1 MATAMMT
8 AVTPAVVQQAMQTA
22 TPIAMPI
29 SMSLKLVAVVVAVA
43 ALSGCQTTKPLYN
56 YGAYQDTVYAH
67 FKNEDSSVTQEID
80 ALEKTIAKSAAKNL
94 QVGPGVNAHLGYL
107 YIESGQMDLGVAY
120 LRKEKALYPESA
132 QFIDFLLK
140 NAKAG
145 KS

>member
-1 MATAMMT
+1 MRS
-8 AVTPAVVQQAMQTA
+8 AV
-22 TPIAMPI
+22 TPIAMT
-29 SMSLKLVAVVVAVA
+29 LKFLVVVAVA
-43 ALSGCQTTKPLYN
+43 ALSGCQTTKPLYH
-56 YGAYQDTVYAH
+56 YGAYQDSVYAH

-94 QVGPGVNAHLGYL
+94 QVGPGLNAHLGYL
-107 YIESGQMDLGVAY
+107 YIESGQMDKGVAY
-120 LRKEKALYPESA
+120 LRQEKALYPESA

>member
-1 MATAMMT
+1 
-8 AVTPAVVQQAMQTA
+8 V
-22 TPIAMPI
+22 TPIAMTQKF
-29 SMSLKLVAVVVAVA
+29 LAVVVTVA
-43 ALSGCQTTKPLYN
+43 ALSGCQTTKPLYH

-80 ALEKTIAKSAAKNL
+80 VLEKTIAKSAAKNL
-94 QVGPGVNAHLGYL
+94 QVGPGLNAHLGYL
-107 YIESGQMDLGVAY
+107 YIESGQMDKGVAY
-120 LRKEKALYPESA
+120 LRQEKALYPESA

>member
-1 MATAMMT
+1 MATAMMK
-8 AVTPAVVQQAMQTA
+8 AVTPAAMQKAMQTA

-29 SMSLKLVAVVVAVA
+29 SKALKLVAFVVAVA
-43 ALSGCQTTKPLYN
+43 TLSGCQTTKPLYN

-94 QVGPGVNAHLGYL
+94 PVAPGVNAHLGYL